1 MRFNSKIDIWLG
13 VLIISVA
20 VMVLKAAYL
29 IVLQPYGVFEA
40 AVLVVLGAVL
50 PVWILLSTNYY
61 VINENLWIYSGPFRW
76 KILTSSISKIEFS
89 RSWTS
94 SPALSLDRI
103 FIEYDGGKSIM
114 VSPKERTKFL
124 TAIRNSITYSSQ
136 HQKMIKKP

>member
-1 MRFNSKIDIWLG
+1 
-13 VLIISVA
+13 
-20 VMVLKAAYL
+20 MVLKAAYL

-103 FIEYDGGKSIM
+103 KIDYDGGQSIM
-114 VSPKERTKFL
+114 VSPKEKTKFL
-124 TAIRNSITYSSQ
+124 NAIRNSIAYSSRYQ
-136 HQKMIKKP
+136 EMPQKP